1 MVKKTLEVFYKNGET
16 YSITICP
23 SDLHQFVSFSRSRK
37 KMNLNQRY
45 NNFRNYIIKCF
56 NDIESIEYRL
66 WFEISEVKNTHSGK
80 FPRLHCH
87 GTITINSVEDFLLKD
102 LYKLQERLNHI
113 DIDSIEDKEYWH
125 KYCIK
130 QQDILPSFTPLVSY
144 KMKEEIESF
153 YTSGSEE
160 AEVSDSHSD
169 EYYIHELPTVSR
181 LIR

>member
-23 SDLHQFVSFSRSRK
+23 SDMHQFVYFSRSMK
-37 KMNLNQRY
+37 KLNLNQRY
-45 NNFRNYIIKCF
+45 NNFRNYIIKCLK
-56 NDIESIEYRL
+56 DIKSIEYKL
-66 WFEISEVKNTHSGK
+66 YFELSEVKNTHSNK
-80 FPRLHCH
+80 YPRLHLH

-102 LYKLQERLNHI
+102 LYKLQQRLDLI

-144 KMKEEIESF
+144 KKEEIEKF

-169 EYYIHELPTVSR
+169 EYFIHELPSYKD
-181 LIR
+181 L